1 MIISSEEGEEELSF
15 VLSFFSRE
23 QSNFITQPKEEEE
36 EKREGKKGQKFLS
49 IRFLSFCGS
58 FRHKQL

>member
-1 MIISSEEGEEELSF
+1 MIISSEEGEENLAF

-23 QSNFITQPKEEEE
+23 QSNFITQPKEEE